1 MEKVITDNLVETI
14 KVTSDEGR
22 VLITRKLAVAET
34 PSSILLN
41 QPEAEELHKFL
52 GEWLK

>member
-14 KVTSDEGR
+14 KVKYDEHTVFIVRTR
-22 VLITRKLAVAET
+22 VESGTNA
-34 PSSILLN
+34 ILLN
-41 QPEAEELHKFL
+41 KREAEELHKFL